1 MYSRLCSAAV
11 CGIDAFIVD
20 VETHLENQIPGFVTV
35 GLPDSAVRESRERVM
50 AAVKNSGFPFPQKKV
65 TINLAPADIRK
76 EGSAFDLPIALGV
89 LAAYD
94 FIAAESVERII
105 CIGEL
110 ALDGSLRPV
119 HGVLSIAVEAGKQG
133 FARLLLPAENAAE
146 AALVPG
152 VDVIALNS
160 LEEAVKYLNG
170 HLELTPMRVE
180 LRDVFRQDDDA
191 GRPDISDVKGQES
204 VKRAMEIAAAGGHN
218 VIMVGPPGSGKTMLA
233 KRIPTILPPLT
244 LDESLETTKI
254 HSVTGLLPAGQ
265 ALLTQRPFRAPHHTI
280 SDAALVGGG
289 MGVVRASS
297 GRRAVAVRRAAGRHG
312 SRARAH

>member
-191 GRPDISDVKGQES
+191 GRPDISDVKGQE
-204 VKRAMEIAAAGGHN
+204 A
-218 VIMVGPPGSGKTMLA
+218 
-233 KRIPTILPPLT
+233 
-244 LDESLETTKI
+244 
-254 HSVTGLLPAGQ
+254 
-265 ALLTQRPFRAPHHTI
+265 
-280 SDAALVGGG
+280 
-289 MGVVRASS
+289 
-297 GRRAVAVRRAAGRHG
+297 
-312 SRARAH
+312 